1 MNNETLKEEIYKIL
15 DEKQVDDIT
24 ILDFRNQSPFVDYF
38 IIGTVR
44 NARMANAAIVAV
56 DELCDKEG
64 IKVKSKDTNSESK
77 WFLIDA
83 ESVVVHIFFDGE
95 REKYDLEGLWKDLIE
110 K

>member
-1 MNNETLKEEIYKIL
+1 MTDLKDKIYKIL
-15 DEKQVDDIT
+15 DDKQVEDLT
-24 ILDFRNQSPFVDYF
+24 VLNFENYSPFVDYF
-38 IIGTVR
+38 IIGSVR

-77 WFLIDA
+77 WFLIDCG
-83 ESVVVHIFFDGE
+83 SVVVHIFYDGE
-95 REKYDLEGLWKDLIE
+95 RQKYDLEGLWKDLIE